1 MSFVT
6 VLEALLSTGT
16 AEVSHQISE
25 RVVILIGQDRN
36 QRIELYRRVKV
47 LYDLR
52 SRIAHGD
59 LSFKRGSVIDWNSSI
74 ISAKTTVISMTD
86 LSTIAQVVTG
96 SSSCCVS
103 ERCTNDC
110 IAVKQGKEEEEC

>member
-1 MSFVT
+1 M
-6 VLEALLSTGT
+6 
-16 AEVSHQISE
+16 
-25 RVVILIGQDRN
+25 
-36 QRIELYRRVKV
+36 KV

-96 SSSCCVS
+96 VFRAVLASDVLMTALQSNK
-103 ERCTNDC
+103 ERRKKSVDNYFL
-110 IAVKQGKEEEEC
+110 AKLFSQ